1 MKRIKDDEILP
12 LITAP
17 ANLRQSIFKVLEGTD
32 RKQSKQGR
40 EILAHVDQIE
50 AWLAAE
56 ISAGVFRPTRF
67 GEKTVK
73 ERGKVRK
80 IQALYS
86 YYEKIGIHAIMN
98 VVEQLTFKRLIR
110 TTGAS
115 LKNRGTHDLLKIIRR
130 DMAEDPEGTRFTY
143 ADDITDFYGS
153 SDQDKM
159 MDCLRHYFKG
169 PLILTMLERFV
180 RLLKKGISIGLR
192 SSQHFGNLLLSFYID
207 HKIKSGEG
215 FKHFYRYCDD
225 KRLMAGNKAELWRG
239 AHIIEQQT
247 EKAHLRVK
255 PGARIFPTEN
265 GVDFLGYV
273 ARPTHVLIRKR
284 NKQRTARKLK
294 KIKSKTRRAEII
306 ASFYSLCKHAD
317 AKNIF
322 HKLTGIKMADYPK
335 LKTLAELGIPSTPG
349 LRADGTKNFHGRQ
362 VALQAL
368 VGSTFCI
375 VDFQPGMST
384 RYSRQALR
392 SAQEKGDMAAVEKKK
407 YLVSARM
414 VSPHRANLA
423 QAGAVVKKGELFK
436 FFTGYPDMWAI
447 CDRLKEAQMLDEN
460 VVTVEKES
468 NSKYTEFRFK

>member
-1 MKRIKDDEILP
+1 MSMKRINDSEILP

-32 RKQSKQGR
+32 RKDSKQGR
-40 EILAHVDQIE
+40 EILAHIDQVE

-56 ISAGVFRPTRF
+56 ISAGKFRLTCF
-67 GEKTVK
+67 GEEIIE
-73 ERGKVRK
+73 ERGKTRK
-80 IQALYS
+80 IQFLYS
-86 YYEKIGIHAIMN
+86 YYEKMGIHAIMN
-98 VVEQLTFKRLIR
+98 VVEKLTFNRLIR

-115 LKNRGTHDLLKIIRR
+115 LKRRGTQLQLIRR

-143 ADDITDFYGS
+143 SDDISKFYES
-153 SDQDKM
+153 IDQEVM

-169 PLILTMLERFV
+169 PIILTMLERFV
-180 RLLKKGISIGLR
+180 RLLKQGLSIGLR
-192 SSQHFGNLLLSFYID
+192 SSQHYGNLLLSLYID
-207 HKIKSGEG
+207 HVIKSGEG
-215 FKHFYRYCDD
+215 YKHFYRYCDD
-225 KRLMAGNKAELWRG
+225 KRLMAGDKAELWRG
-239 AHIIEQQT
+239 AHIIERQT
-247 EKAHLRVK
+247 EKAHLKVK

-273 ARPTHVLIRKR
+273 IRPTHTLIRKR

-349 LRADGTKNFHGRQ
+349 LRADGTKNFPGRS
-362 VALQAL
+362 VPLQAL

-384 RYSRQALR
+384 QYSRRALQ
-392 SAQEKGDMAAVEKKK
+392 SAQEKGDTAAVEKKK

-423 QAGAVVKKGELFK
+423 QAGAVVKKGDLFK

-447 CDRLKEAQMLDEN
+447 CDRLKEAQMLDKN
-460 VVTVEKES
+460 AVTVEKES
-468 NSKYTEFRFK
+468 NGKYTEFRFK